1 MIYIIN
7 KALIDKDGS
16 ITFGNCHQRRTLLAS
31 TEITTITKE
40 YFPVA
45 WVNCPILF
53 PFVNSFKISE
63 YSIESALDSSSSDS
77 SVSTSFPFN
86 KYEERIWSIRYL

>member
-16 ITFGNCHQRRTLLAS
+16 ITFGNRHQRRTLLAS

-45 WVNCPILF
+45 
-53 PFVNSFKISE
+53 
-63 YSIESALDSSSSDS
+63 
-77 SVSTSFPFN
+77 
-86 KYEERIWSIRYL
+86 